1 MEFTTT
7 STEEQIQRLQ
17 QELAASQRQ
26 VQQSNAAARLAL
38 TRAEYAES
46 ERDGLINTLEDAFGQ
61 ICAFKREN
69 GMSDDDDI
77 TGRWFKQ
84 LLSTL
89 RESEDANRTDSALDD
104 VNMLDTS
111 FYSGTALSKSV
122 VEQASNVA
130 STYGNIDPLPLSRP
144 NYSRP
149 LNHNSTTTTTTATTA
164 TTKRRAKSPPKPRK
178 PRDMSKPKVYLCE
191 LCNKTF
197 AGASGLWYHNKHVH
211 GAETQL
217 RPRKNKKKKQAAA
230 AAAAVAAAANN
241 TFGF

>member
-1 MEFTTT
+1 MEFATT
-7 STEEQIQRLQ
+7 SPEEQIQRLQ
-17 QELAASQRQ
+17 EELAASQRQ
-26 VQQSNAAARLAL
+26 VQQSNTAARLAL

-89 RESEDANRTDSALDD
+89 RESEGANNRTDSALDD

-130 STYGNIDPLPLSRP
+130 STFGNIDPLPLSRP
-144 NYSRP
+144 NYSHP
-149 LNHNSTTTTTTATTA
+149 LNYNSTATTTTTTA

-178 PRDMSKPKVYLCE
+178 PRDMSKPKVYLCV
-191 LCNKTF
+191 LCDKTF

-230 AAAAVAAAANN
+230 AAAAAAAANN
-241 TFGF
+241 TFGI